1 MIPKIQSYISDLS
14 ISTIH
19 KDRLEKLQVLIDC
32 ISEQITLQGP
42 IWLNFICTH
51 NSRRSQLAQIW
62 AKTMAI
68 HFNIN
73 IESYSGGVEVTEF
86 NEHAVSA
93 LKRVGFSIE
102 VSGSENPRHF
112 VSFSHS
118 QPPLEMFS
126 KIYDDPFN
134 CNEHFIAV
142 MTCSDADS
150 NCPVVLGAKSRI
162 SLTYNDPKIYDGTLQ
177 QDQKYDETCLKIAT
191 ELYYVF
197 SNLASNR

>member
-14 ISTIH
+14 ISSIPE
-19 KDRLEKLQVLIDC
+19 DRLERLQVLIDC
-32 ISEQITLQGP
+32 ISEQIKLQEP
-42 IWLNFICTH
+42 IRLNFICTH

-62 AKTMAI
+62 AQTMASY
-68 HFNIN
+68 FNMN
-73 IESYSGGVEVTEF
+73 IESCSGGVEVTEF

-118 QPPLEMFS
+118 QSPLKMFS

-134 CNEHFIAV
+134 CNENFIAV

-150 NCPVVLGAKSRI
+150 NCPVVLGAKRKI
-162 SLTYNDPKIYDGTLQ
+162 SLTYNDPKSYDGTLQ
-177 QDQKYDETCLKIAT
+177 QDLKYDETCLKIAT